1 MSVGLK
7 APLTVTGVVTFSEA
21 ASSPAGT
28 VITGNMQLLGPSTP
42 ATTSQQVPINE
53 VWHIVDVYSN
63 GVVSG
68 GADGMITINING
80 IPQPVGFVVSQINTS
95 LLTRFKLSESI
106 PIAPG
111 STISMQ
117 LTLSGASGSSA
128 VTQTVYVTIKRIPVA

>member
-1 MSVGLK
+1 
-7 APLTVTGVVTFSEA
+7 
-21 ASSPAGT
+21 
-28 VITGNMQLLGPSTP
+28 MQLLGPSTP
-42 ATTSQQVPINE
+42 ATQAQQVPINE
-53 VWHIVDVYSN
+53 VWHITDVFSN

-95 LLTRFKLSESI
+95 LLTRFKLTESI